1 MHCFQI
7 GIWQQLVRLRH
18 RLGIKNQSLSAYI
31 CQHVNYGSGVNSIS
45 NVMGG
50 LMLVFFI
57 LPNRNSPVLR
67 FYLNLPSCCCT
78 CPSSGHADKV
88 DNYKL
93 RSNAQQSHHST
104 MCSKHRSWK
113 INRYKTTFSETERR
127 RNAMWLAGWVSYCAP
142 PSKANH
148 GYIPK
153 KKSGSPTACSS

>member
-1 MHCFQI
+1 MGLLSTKIIGNVAQRESTSDIRHQSLAPYLLPTPFSHFCELNYPI
-7 GIWQQLVRLRH
+7 GIH
-18 RLGIKNQSLSAYI
+18 KASGTSLSAYI

-78 CPSSGHADKV
+78 CPSSGHADKA

-104 MCSKHRSWK
+104 MCSKYRSRK
-113 INRYKTTFSETERR
+113 RKRYKTTFF
-127 RNAMWLAGWVSYCAP
+127 RNGT
-142 PSKANH
+142 PSQCNVV
-148 GYIPK
+148 
-153 KKSGSPTACSS
+153 